1 MNKSNQLSLMKLVA
15 EKAVDT
21 YVKSNSI
28 IALGTGR
35 TSTFALERLANH
47 IKTKSITNILGIP
60 TSQATYLKAKEL
72 EIPLISLDEVIGSDR
87 RINIAIDGADSV
99 DSDLNLIK
107 GGGGALFT
115 EFMVEQYSDQLI
127 IMIDESKLCN
137 DHLLESHYLP
147 IEIVKGCHLTTCK
160 QIYSKFKSQIVN
172 WSVRMN
178 SDGSLFLTDNGN
190 VIMDTQFKQT
200 PLDQLQ
206 KDLKLIHGVV
216 CSGLFLNM
224 ATKCLVAKS
233 DNTIVTLER

>member
-1 MNKSNQLSLMKLVA
+1 MSGTNQLSLMKLVA

-35 TSTFALERLANH
+35 TSTFSLERLAER
-47 IKTKSITNILGIP
+47 IKTKAITNVFGIP
-60 TSQATYLKAKEL
+60 TSQSTHLKAEEL
-72 EIPLISLDEVIGSDR
+72 EIPLLTLDDLISTGR
-87 RINIAIDGADSV
+87 KINIAIDGADSV
-99 DSDLNLIK
+99 DSNLNLIK

-115 EFMVEQYSDQLI
+115 EFMVEQFSDQLI

-137 DHLLESHYLP
+137 GHLLESHYLP
-147 IEIVKGCHLTTCK
+147 IEIVKGCHLTTCN

-172 WSVRMN
+172 WNVRKN

-190 VIMDTQFKQT
+190 LIII
-200 PLDQLQ
+200 QLFV
-206 KDLKLIHGVV
+206 LINLMCKLIYHQIHGVV